1 MPDST
6 VITNTS
12 DSRSLNKTDVDRL
25 EGKCSETPWL
35 MKRRAD
41 GLPYV
46 GLHNDLDA
54 LLKLQS
60 AKVGEGYKGVSL
72 LFFNYQMSTMLQN
85 CLYSMVKFAGVCN
98 YIVVVWD
105 EPSLEVCRDMNL
117 PCYNATDMIPGGVPI
132 AAEQE
137 ARLHTKD
144 YNKITYVSPSP
155 ILRETF
161 P

>member
-1 MPDST
+1 VPDST

-137 ARLHTKD
+137 AKTHSRD
-144 YNKITYVSPSP
+144 YNKITYVSSSP